1 MNRDEMLNSLRE
13 NVCEVTFTKKDG
25 SEREMMCTL
34 NMNAIDE
41 EYHPKGG
48 NEDQGAKPN
57 LDVVKVFDLANVG
70 WRSFRVDSVKNFEV
84 K

>member
-25 SEREMMCTL
+25 SEREMTCTL
-34 NMNAIDE
+34 NMHSIDE
-41 EYHPKGG
+41 EYHPKGTDG
-48 NEDQGAKPN
+48 DQGVKPN
-57 LDVVKVFDLANVG
+57 LDVVKVFDLANLG
-70 WRSFRVDSVKNFEV
+70 WRSFRVESVKNFAV